1 MSRAARVAP
10 GAPPRS
16 ASAPVATAA
25 LVATGCVALIA
36 RLAILYEPPAVRVV
50 LLAALYA
57 SMLAGALLVPASHDR
72 ARLRPWLVLGIGL
85 SAVGAAALAAGRPAA
100 VPFSAWALPL
110 SVLAAVAE
118 EALFRR
124 TAYALLQPAGAAV
137 AVVATAVMFALIHL
151 PLYGPTVLPVD
162 LGAGLLFGW
171 QRYASGTWTVPAT
184 THVAANLLAVM
195 LR

>member
-1 MSRAARVAP
+1 VSDVAVEPAVAAE
-10 GAPPRS
+10 PRGLT
-16 ASAPVATAA
+16 VGTAA
-25 LVATGCVALIA
+25 LVVGGSLALLV
-36 RLAILYEPPAVRVV
+36 RLRILEAPPASRIW
-50 LLAALYA
+50 LLGLLYG
-57 SMLAGALLVPASHDR
+57 SMLAGSLLVPAVRSA
-72 ARLRPWLVLGIGL
+72 ARIQRSIVLAVGL
-85 SAVGAAALAAGRPAA
+85 GAVGAAAWAAGRPAA

-110 SVLAAVAE
+110 AVLAAIAE

-124 TAYALLQPAGAAV
+124 VAYGLLQPAGAAV
-137 AVVATAVMFALIHL
+137 AVVTTALLFALIHL
-151 PLYGPTVLPVD
+151 PLYGPTALPVD